1 MKKPIIVA
9 AVSVLLSLIVGVSPV
24 HAQSV
29 TTVNDLNF
37 GDGLPGVPKT
47 VSKVTPG
54 AAAEYS
60 VSGTAGE
67 EVLIDFTLPSH
78 LTHNSDL
85 LLISFSTT
93 DCAIDSSDGGNQ
105 SNPAWN
111 NQNPHTTLTAT
122 LGTGGLTIWLG
133 GTISPKF
140 TQPQGAYSGSII
152 VTVSPSGT

>member
-1 MKKPIIVA
+1 MTKQIVT
-9 AVSVLLSLIVGVSPV
+9 AVTSALVLMVFCLPTVV
-24 HAQSV
+24 AQTV

-37 GDGLPGVPKT
+37 GDGLPGIPKT
-47 VSKVTPG
+47 VSKATPG

-60 VSGTAGE
+60 ISGTAGE

-78 LTHNSDL
+78 LVHNSDL
-85 LLISFSTT
+85 LLVSFSTT

-105 SNPAWN
+105 SSPAWN
-111 NQNPHTTLTAT
+111 NQNPHNTLTAT

-133 GTISPKF
+133 GTISPKY
-140 TQPQGAYSGSII
+140 TQPQGAYTGEIV